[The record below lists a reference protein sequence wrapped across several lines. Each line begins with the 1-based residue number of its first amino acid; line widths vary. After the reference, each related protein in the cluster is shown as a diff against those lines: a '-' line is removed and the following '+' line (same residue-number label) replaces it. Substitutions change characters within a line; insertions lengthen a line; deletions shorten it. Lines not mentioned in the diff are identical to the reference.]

1 MALYILSVPFT
12 TEIYPQTRHG
22 GGGGGVCAM
31 IVATGASGRSGG
43 RLD

>member
-22 GGGGGVCAM
+22 GGGGGCVCDDRGDWGKWPEWGE
-31 IVATGASGRSGG
+31 T
-43 RLD
+43 

>member
-1 MALYILSVPFT
+1 MALYILSVPFA
-12 TEIYPQTRHG
+12 TEIHPQTRHG
-22 GGGGGVCAM
+22 GVGGGAM